1 MIQVSTSS
9 KNHVMISNDNRHKI
23 TNGFLLKSNPS

>member
-9 KNHVMISNDNRHKI
+9 KNHVMISNDNGHKI
-23 TNGFLLKSNPS
+23 TNGFLKSNPS